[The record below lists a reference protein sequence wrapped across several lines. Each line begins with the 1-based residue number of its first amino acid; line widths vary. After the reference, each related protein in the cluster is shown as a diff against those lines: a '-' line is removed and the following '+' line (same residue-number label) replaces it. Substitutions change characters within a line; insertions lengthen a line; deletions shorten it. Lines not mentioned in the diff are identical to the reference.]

1 MTRPRQHIQ
10 HDLLC
15 LKRPGVC
22 LCASSMYS
30 MYAHTCNTHVNARA
44 RAHTARAE
52 QTHSCKDL
60 VRLHVR
66 TCTRTRTHTR
76 CIHAHTLNVNESPRP
91 VSCAPTVM
99 IKSSLPT
106 ASSCLPGPHVYMYV
120 CRHIYIH
127 IYIYMH
133 LTIHTYIYIHI
144 YTHIYTYIHISRF
157 LRRPRATQD
166 PPFALPVA
174 GGECG

>member
-15 LKRPGVC
+15 LERPGVC

-120 CRHIYIH
+120 CVCVCVYVCNVCNVC
-127 IYIYMH
+127 MQCNVMCVC
-133 LTIHTYIYIHI
+133 TYVCNVCMYRM
-144 YTHIYTYIHISRF
+144 YVCMYVFNACMY
-157 LRRPRATQD
+157 
-166 PPFALPVA
+166 VM
-174 GGECG
+174 